1 MVPTPLVMTV
11 RGYTPQL
18 GEGTFLAPNATV
30 VGDVVLG
37 PGCSVWFNAVVRGD
51 VNSIR
56 MGRNCN
62 IQDGAIIHCTYQ
74 TAATTIGN
82 DVSIGHGAIV
92 HGCTVE
98 DRVLIGMGAKVL
110 DHAHIEPDV
119 LLGAG
124 ALVPPGMRLQS
135 GYLYTGLPAQQRRKL
150 TDDELELIRRTARN
164 YVMYASW
171 FEGQ

>member
-1 MVPTPLVMTV
+1 M
-11 RGYTPQL
+11 GAQ
-18 GEGTFLAPNATV
+18 
-30 VGDVVLG
+30 
-37 PGCSVWFNAVVRGD
+37 CSVWFNAVVRGD

-56 MGRNCN
+56 IGDRCN
-62 IQDGAIIHCTYQ
+62 IQDAAVIHCTYQ
-74 TAATTIGN
+74 KAATTLGN

-124 ALVPPGMRLQS
+124 ALVPPGMRLES
-135 GYLYTGLPAQQRRKL
+135 GYLYTGLPAQKRRLL
-150 TDDELELIRRTARN
+150 TEEERELIQRTAQN
-164 YVMYASW
+164 YILYAGW
-171 FEGQ
+171 FAGV